1 MANGETGIIE
11 IIKWIR
17 ESVRP
22 VYVIFILSG
31 LCLLP
36 HSWLAAIGMADWA
49 SAHHPIIVLFFLG
62 AVVWLS
68 SFPIEKQYYHHQR
81 KRYLD
86 QLTDEER
93 NVLKPFIMNAKK
105 TQAFAMTLAI
115 ARHLAQ
121 LHLLKETPTKD
132 AHGHTVFVLD
142 DWVFS
147 YLREHSELIGIRQ
160 NSDS

>member
-1 MANGETGIIE
+1 MGNIEGGIIE

-22 VYVIFILSG
+22 VYVIFVLSS

-36 HSWLAAIGMADWA
+36 GSWLAKIGMVDWT

-68 SFPIEKQYYHHQR
+68 SFPIEKQYYHQKR
-81 KRYLD
+81 KSYLN

-93 NVLKPFIMNAKK
+93 NVLKPFILNAKK
-105 TQAFAMTLAI
+105 TQAFAMNLAI

-121 LHLLKETPTKD
+121 LHLLIETSTTD
-132 AHGHTVFVLD
+132 VRGHHVFVMD
-142 DWVFS
+142 GWVFS
-147 YLREHSELIGIRQ
+147 HLTKHPEMVGLPKKS
-160 NSDS
+160 N